1 MIEGLVNGAPGA
13 PYLIKGTIM
22 DDLTL
27 DEALEDLSAAEEFL
41 EYFGIEYDA
50 RTVQVNRLHI
60 LQRFHDYMAQAG
72 ELPADEAARRAVYA
86 RLLQQAYED
95 FVKSDALTEKVF
107 KVFHMHEP
115 QTTFV
120 PLTEITLNKAGAVS
134 PTPAAGGCGCGSSGG
149 GSCSSSMG

>member
-1 MIEGLVNGAPGA
+1 
-13 PYLIKGTIM
+13 M

-41 EYFGIEYDA
+41 EYFGIAFDA

-60 LQRFHDYMAQAG
+60 LQRFHDYIAKAGCMPQDDAQ
-72 ELPADEAARRAVYA
+72 RRAAYA
-86 RLLQQAYED
+86 RLLQQAYDD
-95 FVKSDALTEKVF
+95 FVQSDALTEKVF

-120 PLTEITLNKAGAVS
+120 PLAEIMLNKAGA
-134 PTPAAGGCGCGSSGG
+134 PAPAAGGCGCGSSGG
-149 GSCSSSMG
+149 TCSSSTVAGS